1 MYERKKGIYTIEERF
16 SREGGNEREEKG
28 RYIGRAG
35 RRETNGTEERMRK
48 GNLAVG
54 QADKPLRDFSLAL
67 LSSIDVD
74 SKLPRRKAPLS
85 RAVFGK
91 PRPLLALLIVSAISD
106 DAAVSARRETPYDAI
121 LRFRRFTD
129 MSDLRILAILS
140 CRGLVMLAGFPR
152 DRIKHAES
160 RYNTGYYRCHRQTFP
175 RSTDV
180 IREVKIAFLMHLLR
194 AIFAVII

>member
-1 MYERKKGIYTIEERF
+1 MKEKDNDVYGRKKGIYT
-16 SREGGNEREEKG
+16 REEEYERKRKRARRKG
-28 RYIGRAG
+28 AIYRAG
-35 RRETNGTEERMRK
+35 GEKRGTEERMRK

-91 PRPLLALLIVSAISD
+91 LRPLLALLIVSAISD
-106 DAAVSARRETPYDAI
+106 DAAVSARRETPYAI

-140 CRGLVMLAGFPR
+140 CRGLVMPAGFPR
-152 DRIKHAES
+152 GGIKHAES
-160 RYNTGYYRCHRQTFP
+160 RHNTGYYRCLRQTFP
-175 RSTDV
+175 RCT
-180 IREVKIAFLMHLLR
+180 AM
-194 AIFAVII
+194 

>member
-1 MYERKKGIYTIEERF
+1 
-16 SREGGNEREEKG
+16 
-28 RYIGRAG
+28 
-35 RRETNGTEERMRK
+35 MRK

-91 PRPLLALLIVSAISD
+91 LRPLLALLIVSAISD
-106 DAAVSARRETPYDAI
+106 DAAVSFARHGTSYAI

-129 MSDLRILAILS
+129 MSDL
-140 CRGLVMLAGFPR
+140 
-152 DRIKHAES
+152 
-160 RYNTGYYRCHRQTFP
+160 
-175 RSTDV
+175 
-180 IREVKIAFLMHLLR
+180 
-194 AIFAVII
+194 